1 MVKIVWCEVMS
12 KLKLYWALLC
22 GLVILLVWLPDIM
35 RYRHEQRVQNEY
47 EALLRREALSNFFV
61 VTRIGVGNTV
71 VGNPIEM
78 DVDRVI
84 TQPFLGDYSV
94 ALREF
99 PGRALV
105 CRAGDESIKYD
116 PSNKL
121 PEPLT
126 LHWWADNGGCS
137 GPKDGRVGEFVI
149 DTTWTKRNEELG
161 IPNESITVT
170 SNPFTIAPLSPQQ
183 AEDVVTEQKT
193 LQRQLEQL
201 QNEVR
206 TLKGE

>member
-12 KLKLYWALLC
+12 KLKLYWTLLC
-22 GLVILLVWLPDIM
+22 GLVILLVWLPDII
-35 RYRHEQRVQNEY
+35 RYRHEQRVQAEY
-47 EALLRREALSNFFV
+47 EALLEREDFSNFFV
-61 VTRIGVGNTV
+61 VSRVGVGNTV
-71 VGNPIEM
+71 VGEPILM
-78 DVDRVI
+78 DVDRTIVR
-84 TQPFLGDYSV
+84 PFLGDYSV

-105 CRAGDESIKYD
+105 CRAGDESINYD

-121 PEPLT
+121 PDPLT

-137 GPKDGRVGEFVI
+137 GEKDGYVGEFVI

-193 LQRQLEQL
+193 LQRQIQEL
-201 QNEVR
+201 QEEVR
-206 TLKGE
+206 TLKGD